1 MSDII
6 LNTAILSL
14 LLQLIWLYYRI
25 KNSHKIL
32 VSSLFT
38 LSIFCSLGL
47 FKVVAVIQPELY
59 GKEQVTALSLQDV
72 VTKPYYLTM
81 VIFALM
87 VVTQVIYM
95 LYVKFSIRNT
105 YKQRYNVTFTSGFYQ
120 NYRDLVRRHYKQ
132 KEYHENLNARYLL
145 GPSGYR
151 WYRQLSRLADAL
163 IYIMLATLV
172 FVDMFSQFWQFAVI
186 LEVVL
191 ALGYFLIKKL
201 TKQHVYPD
209 FTAIVIHTDFTAQQ
223 IIKELQDSSYIK
235 ALFTINKVYSNAD
248 NPQLTNLSAHDHL
261 VIKDSLN
268 LDLRM
273 LATTTRKSHQKIG
286 IRVANQ
292 QPKVYLIKTSKS
304 DDNDFSQ
311 GINHA

>member
-14 LLQLIWLYYRI
+14 FLQLIWLYYRI
-25 KNSHKIL
+25 KNSHKTL

-38 LSIFCSLGL
+38 LSICCSLGL
-47 FKVVAVIQPELY
+47 FKVVTVIQPELY
-59 GKEQVTALSLQDV
+59 GKEQITALSLNDV

-81 VIFALM
+81 IIFALM
-87 VVTQVIYM
+87 VVTQVISI
-95 LYVKFSIRNT
+95 LYVKFSIRHT
-105 YKQRYNVTFTSGFYQ
+105 YKHRYNVTFTSGFYQ
-120 NYRDLVRRHYKQ
+120 NYRDLVKRHYKQ
-132 KEYHENLNARYLL
+132 SKYQDSLNARYLL

-151 WYRQLSRLADAL
+151 RYRQLSSLADAL

-172 FVDMFSQFWQFAVI
+172 FVDIFSQFWQFAVI
-186 LEVVL
+186 LEVLL
-191 ALGYFLIKKL
+191 AFGYFLVKKL
-201 TKQHVYPD
+201 IKQHVYPD
-209 FTAIVIHTDFTAQQ
+209 FTAIVIHTDFTPQQ

-235 ALFTINKVYSNAD
+235 ALFMINKVYSNAD
-248 NPQLTNLSAHDHL
+248 NLQLTNLSAHDHL

-273 LATTTRKSHQKIG
+273 LATTTQKSHQKIG
-286 IRVANQ
+286 IRVTNQ
-292 QPKVYLIKTSKS
+292 QLKVYLIKSSKT

>member
-14 LLQLIWLYYRI
+14 FLQLIWLYYRI
-25 KNSHKIL
+25 KNSHKTL

-38 LSIFCSLGL
+38 LSICCSLGL
-47 FKVVAVIQPELY
+47 FKVVTVIQPELY
-59 GKEQVTALSLQDV
+59 GKEQITALSLNDV

-81 VIFALM
+81 IIFALM
-87 VVTQVIYM
+87 VVTQVISM
-95 LYVKFSIRNT
+95 LYAKFSIRHT
-105 YKQRYNVTFTSGFYQ
+105 YKHRYNVTFTSGFYQ

-132 KEYHENLNARYLL
+132 RKYHDSLNARYLL

-151 WYRQLSRLADAL
+151 RYRQLSSLADAL

-172 FVDMFSQFWQFAVI
+172 FVDIFSQFWQFAVI
-186 LEVVL
+186 LEVLL
-191 ALGYFLIKKL
+191 AFGYFLVKKL
-201 TKQHVYPD
+201 IKQHVYPD
-209 FTAIVIHTDFTAQQ
+209 FTAIVIHTDFTPQQ

-235 ALFTINKVYSNAD
+235 ALFMINKVYSNAD
-248 NPQLTNLSAHDHL
+248 NLQLTNLSAHDHL

-273 LATTTRKSHQKIG
+273 LATTTQKSHQKIG
-286 IRVANQ
+286 IRVTNQ
-292 QPKVYLIKTSKS
+292 QLKVYLIKSSKT

>member
-1 MSDII
+1 MPDII

-14 LLQLIWLYYRI
+14 LLQLIWLYYQI
-25 KNSHKIL
+25 KNSHKTL

-38 LSIFCSLGL
+38 ISIFCSLGL
-47 FKVVAVIQPELY
+47 FKVVTVIQPELY
-59 GKEQVTALSLQDV
+59 GKEQITALSLNDV
-72 VTKPYYLTM
+72 VTKPHYLTM
-81 VIFALM
+81 IIFALM
-87 VVTQVIYM
+87 VVTQVISI
-95 LYVKFSIRNT
+95 LYVKFSIRHT
-105 YKQRYNVTFTSGFYQ
+105 YKHRYNVTFTSGFYQ

-132 KEYHENLNARYLL
+132 RKYHDSLNARYLL

-151 WYRQLSRLADAL
+151 RYRQLSSLADAL

-172 FVDMFSQFWQFAVI
+172 FVDIFSQFWQFAVI
-186 LEVVL
+186 LEVLL
-191 ALGYFLIKKL
+191 AFGYFLIKKM
-201 TKQHVYPD
+201 TKQHIYPN
-209 FTAIVIHTDFTAQQ
+209 FTAIVIHTDFTTQQ
-223 IIKELQDSSYIK
+223 IIKELQDSSYIN

-248 NPQLTNLSAHDHL
+248 NLQLTNLSAHDHL

-273 LATTTRKSHQKIG
+273 LATTTQKNHQKIG

-292 QPKVYLIKTSKS
+292 QLKVYLIKSSKT

>member
-1 MSDII
+1 
-6 LNTAILSL
+6 
-14 LLQLIWLYYRI
+14 
-25 KNSHKIL
+25 
-32 VSSLFT
+32 
-38 LSIFCSLGL
+38 
-47 FKVVAVIQPELY
+47 VIQPELY
-59 GKEQVTALSLQDV
+59 GKEQVTALSLNDV

-81 VIFALM
+81 IIFALM
-87 VVTQVIYM
+87 VVTQVISM
-95 LYVKFSIRNT
+95 LYAKFSIRNT
-105 YKQRYNVTFTSGFYQ
+105 YKQLYNVTFTSGFYQ

-132 KEYHENLNARYLL
+132 RKYHDSLNARYLL

-151 WYRQLSRLADAL
+151 RYRQLSSLADAL

-172 FVDMFSQFWQFAVI
+172 FVDIFSQFWQFAVI
-186 LEVVL
+186 IEILL
-191 ALGYFLIKKL
+191 AFGYFLVKKL
-201 TKQHVYPD
+201 IKQHVYPD
-209 FTAIVIHTDFTAQQ
+209 FTAIVIHTDFTPQQ
-223 IIKELQDSSYIK
+223 IIKELQNSSYIK
-235 ALFTINKVYSNAD
+235 ALFMINKVYSNAD

-273 LATTTRKSHQKIG
+273 LATTTQKSHQKIG

-292 QPKVYLIKTSKS
+292 QLKVYLIKSSKT

>member
-25 KNSHKIL
+25 KNSHKTL

-59 GKEQVTALSLQDV
+59 GKEQVTALSLNDV

-81 VIFALM
+81 IIFALM
-87 VVTQVIYM
+87 VVTQVISM
-95 LYVKFSIRNT
+95 LYAKFSIRNT
-105 YKQRYNVTFTSGFYQ
+105 YKQLYNVTFTSGFYQ

-132 KEYHENLNARYLL
+132 RKYHDSLNARYLL

-151 WYRQLSRLADAL
+151 RYRQLSSLADAL

-172 FVDMFSQFWQFAVI
+172 FVDIFSQFWQFAVI
-186 LEVVL
+186 IEILL
-191 ALGYFLIKKL
+191 AFGYFLVKKL
-201 TKQHVYPD
+201 IKQHVYPD
-209 FTAIVIHTDFTAQQ
+209 FTAIVIHTDFTPQQ
-223 IIKELQDSSYIK
+223 IIKELQNSSYIK
-235 ALFTINKVYSNAD
+235 ALFMINKVYSNAD

-273 LATTTRKSHQKIG
+273 LATTTQKSHQKIG
-286 IRVANQ
+286 IRVA
-292 QPKVYLIKTSKS
+292 
-304 DDNDFSQ
+304 
-311 GINHA
+311 H